1 MPDLRSI
8 KGGLSDGWTPG
19 RMLLITSIQTP
30 ANHDQL
36 LLMLGCTLT
45 NVHTC
50 ALAKSYLARLKT
62 GALHTFALHCANV
75 HCKALFGFFA
85 PMESSSHCVS
95 LVLRRSLP
103 IYDILISAILLH
115 KRRYKL
121 LHSCQK
127 KKCISFT
134 NGLLIYFLTKERKQN
149 LPKHLSSLNSIRA
162 EE

>member
-1 MPDLRSI
+1 MLVVDLPDLRSI

-36 LLMLGCTLT
+36 LLVLGCTLT

-50 ALAKSYLARLKT
+50 ALAKYVLLLGKIKDWCRLLCT
-62 GALHTFALHCANV
+62 PLHCIV
-75 HCKALFGFFA
+75 QMCMVRTCFFA

-103 IYDILISAILLH
+103 IYDILISVDLLH

-121 LHSCQK
+121 LVVR
-127 KKCISFT
+127 
-134 NGLLIYFLTKERKQN
+134 RK
-149 LPKHLSSLNSIRA
+149 SA
-162 EE
+162 